1 MKPWTSTALSRWLL
15 ATAAL
20 PCLFGLF
27 AFALLM
33 RRLWKWA

>member
-1 MKPWTSTALSRWLL
+1 MKPWVFTALSRRLF

-20 PCLFGLF
+20 PCLLGLF
-27 AFALLM
+27 AIALLM